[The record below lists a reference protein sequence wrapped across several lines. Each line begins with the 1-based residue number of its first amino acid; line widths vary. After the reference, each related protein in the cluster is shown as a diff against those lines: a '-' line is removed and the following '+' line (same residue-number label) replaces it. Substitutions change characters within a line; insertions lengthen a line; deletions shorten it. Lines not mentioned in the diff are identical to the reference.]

1 MPATPRPFAFDR
13 PLLLALYVL
22 EGALALLLLGL
33 HRLGERAL
41 LGSLATRPAQLA
53 IAGAATALAAA
64 ALAAQRMRR
73 APAGAGAPALLVN
86 LVGLGLALGTGELAV
101 RVLATRG
108 LDGPALLGTP
118 LVPRSFE
125 AVRRRHAAILE
136 RARTQGSFY
145 VADPELG
152 WTVGPSRE
160 SENGLYRSS
169 AEGLRVAE
177 VGIHERGGSAR
188 PRVALVGD
196 SYTFCEEIA
205 FEDCWSR
212 HLSLALGP
220 GVQVLN
226 FGVPGYGVDQIRL
239 RYERDVRPWQPA
251 LVLFGVF
258 PHDLDRTLTI
268 YNFVS
273 FPSWGFPFAKPRFT
287 VEDGVLRN
295 RLPRPPAPEE
305 ILAHRSIDELP
316 LLDLDA
322 GFVPFEWRWRPLYA
336 SWLVRAVASRLPPP
350 RDPPAAVSDAARDA
364 VNGAL
369 LEAFL
374 ASARAAGSEA
384 VLVYF
389 PARMEHPDDPD
400 YRPELAGTRAWLEGR
415 GLPFFD
421 LTPAVRSV
429 PVPERYLA
437 IGRHFTPETNRRV
450 AAALRELVRERLARR
465 AP

>member
-1 MPATPRPFAFDR
+1 MAAPARRLALDR
-13 PLLLALYVL
+13 TLLLALYAL
-22 EGALALLLLGL
+22 EAALALLLLGL
-33 HRLGERAL
+33 HRLGGRAV
-41 LGSLATRPAQLA
+41 LGSLAARPAQLA
-53 IAGAATALAAA
+53 VAGATA
-64 ALAAQRMRR
+64 ALAAGTLAALRLRR
-73 APAGAGAPALLVN
+73 APAGAAAATVALN
-86 LVGLGLALGTGELAV
+86 LVGVGLALGAGEVAV
-101 RVLATRG
+101 RLLAAPG
-108 LDGPALLGTP
+108 LDGPALFGTP

-125 AVRRRHAAILE
+125 AVRRRHAVILE
-136 RARTQGSFY
+136 RARTRGSFY

-152 WTVGPSRE
+152 WTVGASRE

-169 AEGLRVAE
+169 AEGLRAAD
-177 VGIHERGGSAR
+177 VGVRLREGGAR

-205 FEDCWSR
+205 FGDCWSH

-220 GVQVLN
+220 AAQVLN

-239 RYERDVRPWQPA
+239 RYERDVRPWQPE

-295 RLPRPPAPEE
+295 RLPRPPSPEE
-305 ILAHRSIDELP
+305 IVARRSIEELP
-316 LLDLDA
+316 LLGLDA
-322 GFVPFEWRWRPLYA
+322 GYVPFEWRWRPLYA
-336 SWLVRAVASRLPPP
+336 SWLVRALASRLPPP
-350 RDPPAAVSDAARDA
+350 REPPEAASAAARDA

-374 ASARAAGSEA
+374 ASARAAGSQA

-400 YRPELAGTRAWLEGR
+400 YQPGLAGTRAWLEGR
-415 GLPFFD
+415 GLPYFD
-421 LTPAVRSV
+421 LTPVVHSV
-429 PVPERYLA
+429 PPSERYLA

-450 AAALRELVRERLARR
+450 AAALREVVRERLAL
-465 AP
+465 P